1 MKKDAYNEMDQ
12 LISQVLNEEPEF
24 SLSTDFADRVSR
36 KVGDRMLKK
45 RLLSEYA
52 LKVGVIVVPLLILA
66 GIFFYFD
73 PKTIN
78 QMLSNAANEYLP
90 YILLIVLVGLVV
102 FADQVILRFFL
113 IRRK

>member
-1 MKKDAYNEMDQ
+1 MKEEAYNEMDQ
-12 LISQVLNEEPEF
+12 LISQALNEEPEF

-36 KVGDRMLKK
+36 KVGDRMLRK

-52 LKVGVIVVPLLILA
+52 WKVGVIVVPLLILA

-73 PKTIN
+73 PKTISH
-78 QMLSNAANEYLP
+78 LFSNPANEYFP
-90 YILLIVLVGLVV
+90 YILLIVLVGLIV

-113 IRRK
+113 LRRK